1 MINNN
6 LTPLALRFLKKER
19 IYAKS
24 IFYSSDYISNLFK
37 SYKINEDSFYI
48 SFHLIYYIIDNKK
61 NNMDI
66 IYFYNQ
72 KFIKFINRELAIKLL
87 YNVMMYCD
95 YLLLNDCKSI
105 IYLNRDKII
114 PLIMDYVNRISYVNY
129 NNYIYHCVKIIN
141 NAANI
146 NINIINFILYIER
159 NDSK

>member
-72 KFIKFINRELAIKLL
+72 KFIKFINVVMYKKSREI
-87 YNVMMYCD
+87 D
-95 YLLLNDCKSI
+95 KS
-105 IYLNRDKII
+105 RE
-114 PLIMDYVNRISYVNY
+114 
-129 NNYIYHCVKIIN
+129 
-141 NAANI
+141 
-146 NINIINFILYIER
+146 ILFR
-159 NDSK
+159 Q